1 MGFVLA
7 AAATIPKSSSIT
19 IGSHVTTLRH
29 KIGKFQKENCVMIS
43 SNPNL
48 KNLCTVSRRGFT
60 YQEYKR
66 NYVVHAASDQSFEYE
81 HQAQDLKSNS
91 SSLKDALSILYHFS
105 RPYAA
110 FGLAMMSTSMSLLA
124 VEKLSDL
131 SLTFFTG
138 WLQIMVATI
147 CKHIFNGGL
156 NQLSDVE
163 IDKINKPYLPLPSG
177 KLSYTNGVFIVASS
191 LILGLWFAWMIGSWP
206 LFWTL
211 SGSYVFSAA
220 YSVDVPFLRWK
231 KSPLLT
237 AMNYVL
243 DMAIIMPLGYFLHMQ
258 THVLKRPTTFPR
270 QLIFCTTIIS
280 IFAIVIALFK
290 DIPDMEGDGK
300 FGIRSLSL
308 RLGQKR
314 VFWICISLLQMVYG
328 GTILAGLTSTFLWSR
343 ISISMGHAILAS
355 VLWYRAKSVDL
366 TNNDAIQSFY
376 MFIWKLLSAECFLMP
391 LFR

>member
-138 WLQIMVATI
+138 WLQ
-147 CKHIFNGGL
+147 
-156 NQLSDVE
+156 
-163 IDKINKPYLPLPSG
+163 INKPYLPLPSG

-314 VFWICISLLQMVYG
+314 
-328 GTILAGLTSTFLWSR
+328 
-343 ISISMGHAILAS
+343 SMGHAILAS

-376 MFIWKLLSAECFLMP
+376 MFIWKVITNFIY
-391 LFR
+391 R